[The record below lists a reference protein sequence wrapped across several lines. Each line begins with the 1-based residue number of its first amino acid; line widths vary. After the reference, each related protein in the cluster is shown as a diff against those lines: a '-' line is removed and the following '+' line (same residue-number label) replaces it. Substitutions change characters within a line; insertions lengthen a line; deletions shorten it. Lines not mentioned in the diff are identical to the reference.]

1 MRPRALADPTLS
13 ACSRPVTKEYGEA
26 QDTDDRVFS
35 ASYIPR
41 RLEEVT
47 DYEEHHDRLQ
57 GGEPVRLFALTQQ
70 VSAGPSCC
78 NSQGGADS
86 TVWAYAG
93 AAC

>member
-1 MRPRALADPTLS
+1 MADPAFL

-57 GGEPVRLFALTQQ
+57 GGDVCASL
-70 VSAGPSCC
+70 S
-78 NSQGGADS
+78 
-86 TVWAYAG
+86 
-93 AAC
+93 

>member
-1 MRPRALADPTLS
+1 MADLTLL

-26 QDTDDRVFS
+26 QDTNDRVFS

-57 GGEPVRLFALTQQ
+57 GGEPVRLFVLTQQ
-70 VSAGPSCC
+70 LSAGLICC
-78 NSQGGADS
+78 NYQGVADCTQHCLS
-86 TVWAYAG
+86 L
-93 AAC
+93 C